1 MNAGLRR
8 ATSSAHVY
16 TFPMPSDRYHPSP
29 LDTAA
34 VRLPDEVAAVLE
46 RLAHNAHDAW
56 ARERLADGWRW
67 GPRRDEVAKLHP
79 SLVPYE
85 ELPEEEKKYD
95 RIAVGETLKALCAL
109 GFKVLGPSGSGGT
122 P

>member
-1 MNAGLRR
+1 
-8 ATSSAHVY
+8 
-16 TFPMPSDRYHPSP
+16 MPSDRYQPSP

-34 VRLPDEVAAVLE
+34 VRLPDDVADVLE
-46 RLAHNAHDAW
+46 RLARNAHEAW

-67 GPRRDEVAKLHP
+67 GPRRDEAAKLHP

-95 RIAVGETLKALCAL
+95 RIAVGETLKALVAL
-109 GFKVLGPSGSGGT
+109 GFRIQGPSAKGGAR
-122 P
+122 

>member
-1 MNAGLRR
+1 
-8 ATSSAHVY
+8 
-16 TFPMPSDRYHPSP
+16 MPSDRYHPSP

-34 VRLPDEVAAVLE
+34 VRLPQEVVAVLE
-46 RLAHNAHDAW
+46 RLARNAHEAW

-67 GPRRDEVAKLHP
+67 GPRRDELAKLHP

-85 ELPEEEKKYD
+85 DLPEEEKKYD

-109 GFKVLGPSGSGGT
+109 GFRILGPSGTEGAR
-122 P
+122 